1 MKINVIGLDR
11 LSLHKLN
18 QLKYN
23 YENYKHLPVTNQYYQ
38 QIVEMI
44 KRKQMNT
51 INNRINDAL
60 IYLHT
65 NSLTKAHL
73 VGSLWLIIVNDD
85 IAHIVSNGNVYGIV
99 KI

>member
-1 MKINVIGLDR
+1 MR
-11 LSLHKLN
+11 
-18 QLKYN
+18 Q
-23 YENYKHLPVTNQYYQ
+23 
-38 QIVEMI
+38 
-44 KRKQMNT
+44 T
-51 INNRINDAL
+51 INSRINDAL

-65 NSLTKAHL
+65 NSLPKAHL

>member
-1 MKINVIGLDR
+1 MK
-11 LSLHKLN
+11 
-18 QLKYN
+18 Q
-23 YENYKHLPVTNQYYQ
+23 
-38 QIVEMI
+38 
-44 KRKQMNT
+44 T

-85 IAHIVSNGNVYGIV
+85 IAHVVNNGNVLGKV

>member
-1 MKINVIGLDR
+1 MSYHTPIA
-11 LSLHKLN
+11 
-18 QLKYN
+18 
-23 YENYKHLPVTNQYYQ
+23 ETNTGD
-38 QIVEMI
+38 
-44 KRKQMNT
+44 KQMKQT
-51 INNRINDAL
+51 INNRIDAAL

-85 IAHIVSNGNVYGIV
+85 IAHIVSNGNVYGKV

>member
-1 MKINVIGLDR
+1 MSVIAFMLMTT
-11 LSLHKLN
+11 
-18 QLKYN
+18 QI
-23 YENYKHLPVTNQYYQ
+23 YQ
-38 QIVEMI
+38 VN
-44 KRKQMNT
+44 KQMNT
-51 INNRINDAL
+51 INSRINDAL

-85 IAHIVSNGNVYGIV
+85 IAHIVSNGNVYGVV